1 MNLRPAHAIIAVM
14 AVIITLLSWALIY
27 YSRDE
32 LGTQAEKHDEQIK
45 AVSTA
50 RVDGGRPVVR
60 ISAESQ
66 KAAGIA
72 VQALKS
78 ARREAAFE
86 IYGIVANLQPL
97 AELRGR
103 YLAATAESKAARA
116 TLTAAESEYRR
127 MEMLFRDDRN
137 VSEQTVKS
145 AEGRYRAEL
154 ARQTAAD
161 QAAASIRDAIRG
173 TWGET
178 VTGWATN
185 PDSQTIRSLLQQ
197 SAFLVQLVFPYEL
210 PRATV
215 RGKVAVAPA
224 MAREN
229 LHPASFVADSPQIDP
244 AYPGET
250 YFYLVNGGGFR
261 AGMRVAARIRNAR
274 AALRS
279 PSAVIFPAAAAV
291 WHGGK
296 AWAYV
301 KQDETDLPRQK
312 FPHDELRRLVQLS
325 RFRRWPER
333 SRRQRRA
340 VAALR
345 KELQISQIRN
355 ENAGLTLTPHPD
367 TLADKSPLSEPS
379 ASFPPD
385 GSPRCPPGRRGVGIV
400 GCINR

>member
-1 MNLRPAHAIIAVM
+1 VNLRPAHAIIAVM
-14 AVIITLLSWALIY
+14 VVIITLLSWALIY

-50 RVDGGRPVVR
+50 RIDGGRPVIR
-60 ISAESQ
+60 ISADSQ

-86 IYGIVANLQPL
+86 VYGIVANLQPL

-116 TLTAAESEYRR
+116 TLAAAESEYRR

-137 VSEQTVKS
+137 VSEQTMKS
-145 AEGRYRAEL
+145 AEARYRAEL
-154 ARQTAAD
+154 ARQAAAD

-197 SAFLVQLVFPYEL
+197 SAFLVQLVFPYDL
-210 PRATV
+210 PRASL

-244 AYPGET
+244 AFPGET

-261 AGMRVAARIRNAR
+261 TGMRVAARVRMGGAPVSGMIV
-274 AALRS
+274 
-279 PSAVIFPAAAAV
+279 PSAAVV
-291 WHGGK
+291 WHAGK

-301 KQDETDLPRQK
+301 KDDEQTFARYEVSTR
-312 FPHDELRRLVQLS
+312 DEMEGGWFNPAGFKDDDEVVVSGAQLLLS
-325 RFRRWPER
+325 E
-333 SRRQRRA
+333 
-340 VAALR
+340 
-345 KELQISQIRN
+345 ELKYQIRN
-355 ENAGLTLTPHPD
+355 ENED
-367 TLADKSPLSEPS
+367 
-379 ASFPPD
+379 
-385 GSPRCPPGRRGVGIV
+385 
-400 GCINR
+400 

>member
-1 MNLRPAHAIIAVM
+1 MKLRPAHAVIAAM
-14 AVIITLLSWALIY
+14 AVVITLLSWALIY

-32 LGTQAEKHDEQIK
+32 LGTQAEKHEEQIK
-45 AVSTA
+45 ALSTA

-66 KAAGIA
+66 KAAGVA
-72 VQALKS
+72 VQALKA
-78 ARREAAFE
+78 ARREAAAE
-86 IYGIVANLQPL
+86 VYGVVANLQPL

-103 YLAATAESKAARA
+103 FLAATAEAKAARA
-116 TLTAAESEYRR
+116 TLVAAESEYRR

-145 AEGRYRAEL
+145 AEGRYRAEQ
-154 ARQTAAD
+154 ARRAAAD
-161 QAAASIRDAIRG
+161 QAAASIRDSIRA

-197 SAFLVQLVFPYEL
+197 TAFLVQLVFPYDL

-215 RGKVAVAPA
+215 RGKVAIAPA

-244 AYPGET
+244 AFPGET

-261 AGMRVAARIRNAR
+261 AGMRVAAHVRMGG
-274 AALRS
+274 AAVS
-279 PSAVIFPAAAAV
+279 GVIVPSAAVV
-291 WHGGK
+291 WHAGK

-301 KQDETDLPRQK
+301 RDDEQTFAR
-312 FPHDELRRLVQLS
+312 HEVSTTDELEGGWFNTAGFDADDEVVVSGAQLLLS
-325 RFRRWPER
+325 E
-333 SRRQRRA
+333 
-340 VAALR
+340 
-345 KELQISQIRN
+345 ELKYQIRN
-355 ENAGLTLTPHPD
+355 ENED
-367 TLADKSPLSEPS
+367 
-379 ASFPPD
+379 
-385 GSPRCPPGRRGVGIV
+385 
-400 GCINR
+400 